1 FADIKAFEQ
10 NKVYGLGV
18 TTAQTLQTENHFIS
32 IRWESEE
39 NILKAIEQMLSHY
52 NIKAVKIGIVQSIE
66 TLYKIICVIDDFDT
80 AINIVI

>member
-1 FADIKAFEQ
+1 MQFNRPIVMSIAGHDPCGGAGLFADIKAFEQ

-52 NIKAVKIGIVQSIE
+52 NIKAVKI
-66 TLYKIICVIDDFDT
+66 
-80 AINIVI
+80 